1 MPHQCLKCGT
11 VFEEGSPQLLKGCP
25 NCGGNRFFFT
35 KEPLDQQEREK
46 IQDQV
51 GKDLNETL
59 MDMLGQQNSD
69 LVDKAGNWVTMKPKD
84 IRKALKQH
92 LPDQPRKPTFE
103 TEDSKEI
110 SKIQDESYRSQRIQK
125 VLSDYKHSETPE
137 TIDIQPPGKY
147 NIDVKALLENEPI
160 IIQKDGS
167 YTIHLPSVFKM
178 VQTKKEKSRTP

>member
-11 VFEEGSPQLLKGCP
+11 IFEEGSPQLLKGCP
-25 NCGGNRFFFT
+25 KCGGNRFFFT

-51 GKDLNETL
+51 GKDFNESL
-59 MDMLGQQNSD
+59 MDLLAQQNSD
-69 LVDKAGNWVTMKPKD
+69 LLDKAGNWVTMKPKD
-84 IRKALKQH
+84 IRKALKQQ
-92 LPDQPRKPTFE
+92 LPDYPRKPTFE

-110 SKIQDESYRSQRIQK
+110 SKIQDESYRSQRIQNA
-125 VLSDYKHSETPE
+125 LSDYKHSDTPE

-147 NIDVKALLENEPI
+147 KIDVKALLENEPI

-178 VQTKKEKSRTP
+178 VQTKKEK